1 MKSGIWLTDKSV
13 RRYPNA
19 NEEEFRG
26 KKKVEYFYNPRGFI
40 IFVEIWRNTKNVK
53 FIPKVKV

>member
-1 MKSGIWLTDKSV
+1 MKKNSG
-13 RRYPNA
+13 
-19 NEEEFRG
+19 G